1 MMKKTV
7 TVLFIFVLF
16 VVSAAT
22 LIWTIN
28 DAQANPIVPTE
39 IHIYSPRQK
48 IYNTNQIELTFIAP
62 SKYALENITF
72 TSFSYS
78 LDGQAK
84 VSAPENVT
92 LTGLLWGT
100 HNLIVYGID
109 TQGNTRFSENVQFH
123 VFYSTAWL
131 AFVAVIIA
139 IVASVCFSIFVFW
152 RKIKREDAFIKSP

>member
-7 TVLFIFVLF
+7 TILFIFVLF

-48 IYNTNQIELTFIAP
+48 VYNTNQIELTFIAP
-62 SKYALENITF
+62 SEQAFENITF

-84 VSAPENVT
+84 VSVSQNIT
-92 LTGLLWGT
+92 LTGLLWGS
-100 HNLIVYGID
+100 HYIIVYGID
-109 TQGNTRFSENVQFH
+109 SQGYTRYSNRVQFD
-123 VFYSTAWL
+123 VYYSTAWL
-131 AFVAVIIA
+131 AFIAVIIA

-152 RKIKREDAFIKSP
+152 RRIKREDAFIKSP